1 MNYMEIKKYDIANG
15 PGVRVSLF
23 VSGCTHHCK
32 GCFNSEAWDFN
43 AGKPFTNDTIEEI
56 VEAIKPDYIKG
67 FTLLGGEP
75 FEPANQKALIPLLK
89 RLREEKPSLSIW
101 AFSGYLFDKQIM
113 EIMAKKYEWT
123 TEFVNYLDV
132 IVDGKFQEEEKDL
145 SIIFRG
151 SRNQRIID
159 VKKSLAENA
168 VVLDPRNDFRLGGN
182 KWKS

>member
-43 AGKPFTNDTIEEI
+43 AGRPFTDSTIEEI
-56 VEAIKPDYIKG
+56 VEAVKPDYIKG

-75 FEPANQKALIPLLK
+75 FEPANQKALIPLLQ
-89 RLREEKPSLSIW
+89 RLKEERPSLSIW

-113 EIMAKKYEWT
+113 DVMTKKYEWT
-123 TEFVNYLDV
+123 SEFVNYLDV
-132 IVDGKFQEEEKDL
+132 IVDGEFHEDEKDL

-159 VKKSLAENA
+159 VKKSLASGE
-168 VVLDPRNDFRLGGN
+168 VVLDSRNDFRLGGN
-182 KWKS
+182 TWKS